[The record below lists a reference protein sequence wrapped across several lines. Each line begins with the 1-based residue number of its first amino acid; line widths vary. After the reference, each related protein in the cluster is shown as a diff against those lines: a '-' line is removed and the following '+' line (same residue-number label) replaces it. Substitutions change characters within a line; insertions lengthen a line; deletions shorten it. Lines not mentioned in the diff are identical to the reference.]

1 MRFAIADHDQPTG
14 PVPPA
19 EVVLGGVGPAPAD
32 SGYRWFST
40 WLGDAEPT
48 AIGFAPGALDLHGIS
63 SLPAREGRLAAWALR
78 LWRPS
83 DQTTIVCCV
92 AEVDQLPEAER
103 DHGIQALINRL
114 AGYGEGTAV
123 IIAGGFTTDTA
134 DRLVASGWLGRVAPG
149 EDRILVAPGIDV
161 TEHDPAHGVVDLA
174 IRHRRQLINERRWT
188 EPGAEVVRLDWWY
201 QPERSARVRCDSY
214 ADAIERLD
222 GDTMGGGAIALDYRL
237 RNPDGAELAAT
248 TWAGSE
254 AAELRPGDHVLT
266 RRFLVNGSS
275 RSTGFDDAAE
285 ALRCAWAWAAD
296 EVAEELTVGRDAGTT
311 VRLPGD
317 RVRIRQDWG

>member
-1 MRFAIADHDQPTG
+1 M
-14 PVPPA
+14 
-19 EVVLGGVGPAPAD
+19 
-32 SGYRWFST
+32 
-40 WLGDAEPT
+40 
-48 AIGFAPGALDLHGIS
+48 
-63 SLPAREGRLAAWALR
+63 
-78 LWRPS
+78 
-83 DQTTIVCCV
+83 TTIVCCV
-92 AEVDQLPEAER
+92 AEVDRLTEAER
-103 DHGIQALINRL
+103 DHGIRALINRL

-161 TEHDPAHGVVDLA
+161 TEHDPALGVVDLA

-188 EPGAEVVRLDWWY
+188 QPGAEVVRLDWWY

-214 ADAIERLD
+214 ADALERLT
-222 GDTMGGGAIALDYRL
+222 GDTLGGGAIALDYRL
-237 RNPDGAELAAT
+237 RNPDGTELATT

-254 AAELRPGDHVLT
+254 AADLRPGDRVLT
-266 RRFLVNGSS
+266 RRFLVNGPS
-275 RSTGFDDAAE
+275 RNAGFDDAAE

-296 EVAEELTVGRDAGTT
+296 EVAEELTVGRDAGTA